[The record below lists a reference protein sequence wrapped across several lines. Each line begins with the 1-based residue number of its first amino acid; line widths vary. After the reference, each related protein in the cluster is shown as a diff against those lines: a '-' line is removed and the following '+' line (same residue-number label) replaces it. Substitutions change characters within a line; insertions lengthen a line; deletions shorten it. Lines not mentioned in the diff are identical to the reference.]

1 MHVEVYFD
9 VLCPWCY
16 IGKRRLAAA
25 LKGRD
30 EVNVVWRS
38 FELDPDASQI
48 PGLTAAQVIAVYQ
61 NDPARASA
69 RVAHIQALG
78 TAEGL
83 ELNLHQAQPV
93 NSFDAH
99 RLIHLAATCGLAGA
113 VLERLLRGYHTEGR
127 NIADPDVLQVLGV
140 EAGLDLAHM
149 GELLTGDAFAGQVRA
164 DERRAAQRGIRGVP
178 ALVIDGA
185 PPVSA
190 VQEPAALA
198 ALLDQRLAGL
208 RPRVA
213 AAAAPGTLPGAAPVV
228 QSR

>member
-1 MHVEVYFD
+1 MLVEVYFD

-16 IGKRRLAAA
+16 IGKRRLATA
-25 LKGRD
+25 LKSRD
-30 EVNVVWRS
+30 DVHVIWRS
-38 FELDPDASQI
+38 FELDPDGSPI
-48 PGLTAAQVIAVYQ
+48 PGLTAEQVITTYQ

-78 TAEGL
+78 AAEGL
-83 ELNLHQAQPV
+83 ELNLHQARPV

-99 RLIHLAATCGLAGA
+99 RLIHLGATSGLADA
-113 VLERLLRGYHTEGR
+113 VLERLLHGYHAKGR
-127 NIADPDVLQVLGV
+127 NIADPEVLQALGV
-140 EAGLDLAHM
+140 EAGLDLAQV
-149 GELLTGDAFAGQVRA
+149 GELLTGDAFSAEVRA

-198 ALLDQRLAGL
+198 SLLERAT
-208 RPRVA
+208 RF
-213 AAAAPGTLPGAAPVV
+213 
-228 QSR
+228 